1 MKKLPCFIVLA
12 LLLFSACAKEQKTVL
27 TFYHTNDIE
36 GFFWTRNNSAINNK
50 PAGGMAVMKNFLVKQ
65 EKPFLLFDS
74 GNTFTGTEEGKL
86 GKMQNAIYMMNML
99 GYTAATLSEKDL
111 LLGIDAITPAIAA
124 AKFPIVVSNLK
135 AANGAD
141 LPYIKPYTLIDFEEV
156 KIGIVGLITS
166 STLKST
172 QRNANIRIENEI
184 ETLQEILPVLQ
195 EKGAQIIILL
205 SSIGFDLQND
215 KNAIDEKTLAE
226 EFPQIDL
233 IFGGNSDM
241 SPLEL
246 QEVAGVYIARSKEAL
261 ESIQETTLTLTV
273 EKNNKIKEVS
283 SQAILLEEN
292 AYGQNSQ
299 ILEIINPLRQAVL
312 KSQSNKITTLEEP
325 LKTNLKQPSTL
336 GYYTAQCI
344 KTWGKNEIG
353 LLNSDV
359 FITDLPK
366 GTISQADL
374 QNAIPYDDRV
384 MFIKMRGDDLK
395 NALEATLQNSA
406 NFPQTAG
413 LEITYDINAP
423 KGKKIKSIKVNNI
436 PLKNA
441 QLYSISAT
449 DHIMAGGFGN
459 DEFLNMYEFKNTDR
473 TLRDILRWCLSKE
486 KTVTPKKPTEWKS
499 L

>member
-1 MKKLPCFIVLA
+1 MKKLLCLLVLG
-12 LLLFSACAKEQKTVL
+12 LLLFSACAKEQKIL

-36 GFFWTRNNSAINNK
+36 GFFWARNNPAIDNK
-50 PAGGMAVMKNFLVKQ
+50 SAGGMAVLKNFLDKQ

-74 GNTFTGTEEGKL
+74 GNSFAGTEEGKL
-86 GKMQNAIYMMNML
+86 GKMQNAVYMMNML

-111 LLGIDAITPAIAA
+111 ILGIDAITPAMAA

-141 LPYIKPYTLIDFEEV
+141 LPYIKPYTLVDFEGI
-156 KIGIVGLITS
+156 KIGITGLIAS

-172 QRNANIRIENEI
+172 QRNANIKIENEI
-184 ETLQEILPVLQ
+184 KTLQKILPVLQ

-205 SSIGFDLQND
+205 SSIGFDLQGD
-215 KNAIDEKTLAE
+215 KNTIDEKTLAE

-233 IFGGNSDM
+233 ILGGNSDI
-241 SPLEL
+241 SPLEV

-261 ESIQETTLTLTV
+261 ESVQETIFTLD
-273 EKNNKIKEVS
+273 KNNRIKDLN
-283 SQAILLEEN
+283 SQEIIFEEN
-292 AYGQNSQ
+292 LYGQNSQ
-299 ILEIINPLRQAVL
+299 ILEIIDPLRQAVL
-312 KSQSNKITTLEEP
+312 KSQSNKITTLQEP

-344 KTWGKNEIG
+344 KTWGKTEIG

-374 QNAIPYDDRV
+374 QNTIPYDDRV

-413 LEITYDINAP
+413 LEIIYDINAP

-436 PLKNA
+436 PLKDA

-473 TLRDILRWCLSKE
+473 TLRDIVRWCLSKE

>member
-1 MKKLPCFIVLA
+1 MRKIFLFLILG
-12 LLLFSACAKEQKTVL
+12 LLLFGACTREQKTL

-36 GFFWTRNNSAINNK
+36 GFFWTRNNPAIDNEH
-50 PAGGMAVMKNFLVKQ
+50 AGGMTVLKNFLDKQ

-74 GNTFTGTEEGKL
+74 GNTFAGTEEGKL
-86 GKMQNAIYMMNML
+86 GKMQNAVYMMNML

-111 LLGIDAITPAIAA
+111 LLGIDAITPAMAA

-135 AANGAD
+135 SANGTD
-141 LPYIKPYTLIDFEEV
+141 LEYIKPYTLIDFEGT

-172 QRNANIRIENEI
+172 QRNANIKIENEI
-184 ETLQEILPVLQ
+184 ETLQKVLPILQ

-205 SSIGFDLQND
+205 SSIGFDLQGD
-215 KNAIDEKTLAE
+215 KNTIDEKTLAE

-233 IFGGNSDM
+233 ILGGNSDI
-241 SPLEL
+241 SPLEV
-246 QEVAGVYIARSKEAL
+246 QEVTGVYIARSKEAL
-261 ESIQETTLTLTV
+261 ESVQETILTLTI
-273 EKNNKIKEVS
+273 EKNNRIKKEVS

-292 AYGQNSQ
+292 LYGQNNQ
-299 ILEIINPLRQAVL
+299 ILEIINPLRQAVSR
-312 KSQSNKITTLEEP
+312 SQSNKITTLEQP
-325 LKTNLKQPSTL
+325 LGTNLKKPSTL
-336 GYYTAQCI
+336 GYYTANCI
-344 KTWGKNEIG
+344 KTWGKTEIG

-359 FITDLPK
+359 FINGLNK
-366 GTISQADL
+366 GTVSQADL

-395 NALEATLQNSA
+395 KALEKTLENP
-406 NFPQTAG
+406 NNWPQTAG
-413 LEITYDINAP
+413 LEITYNINAP
-423 KGKKIKSIKVNNI
+423 KGKKIKSIKVNNN
-436 PLKNA
+436 PLKDS
-441 QLYSISAT
+441 QLYSISST

-459 DEFLNMYEFKNTDR
+459 EEFLNMYEFKNTDR

-486 KTVTPKKPTEWKS
+486 KAVTPKKPTEWKS

>member
-1 MKKLPCFIVLA
+1 MRKIFLLLILG
-12 LLLFSACAKEQKTVL
+12 LLLFSACTKEQKVL

-36 GFFWTRNNSAINNK
+36 GFFWARNNPAIDNK
-50 PAGGMAVMKNFLVKQ
+50 LAGGMAVLKNFLDKQ
-65 EKPFLLFDS
+65 EKPYLLFDS
-74 GNTFTGTEEGKL
+74 GNIFAGTEEGKL
-86 GKMQNAIYMMNML
+86 GKMQNAVYMMNML
-99 GYTAATLSEKDL
+99 GYSAATLSEKDL
-111 LLGIDAITPAIAA
+111 ILGIDAITPAMAA

-135 AANGAD
+135 AANGTN
-141 LPYIKPYTLIDFEEV
+141 LEYIKPYALIDFEGT

-172 QRNANIRIENEI
+172 QRNANIKIENEI
-184 ETLQEILPVLQ
+184 ETLQKILPVLQ

-205 SSIGFDLQND
+205 SSIGFDLQDD
-215 KNAIDEKTLAE
+215 KNTIDEKTLAE

-233 IFGGNSDM
+233 ILGGNSDI
-241 SPLEL
+241 SPLEV
-246 QEVAGVYIARSKEAL
+246 QEIAGVYIARSKEAL
-261 ESIQETTLTLTV
+261 ESVQETDLTLTF
-273 EKNNKIKEVS
+273 EKNNKVKEIS
-283 SQAILLEEN
+283 SKEILLEEN
-292 AYGQNSQ
+292 LYGQNNQ
-299 ILEIINPLRQAVL
+299 ILEIINPLRQAVSR
-312 KSQSNKITTLEEP
+312 SQSNKVTVLEEP
-325 LKTNLKQPSTL
+325 LETNLKKPSTL

-344 KTWGKNEIG
+344 KNWGKTEIG

-359 FITDLPK
+359 FITDLQK
-366 GTISQADL
+366 GVISQADL

-395 NALEATLQNSA
+395 NALETTLDN
-406 NFPQTAG
+406 NVWPQTAG

-423 KGKKIKSIKVNNI
+423 KGKKIKTIKVNNT
-436 PLKNA
+436 PLKDT

-473 TLRDILRWCLSKE
+473 TLRDILRWCLSRE